1 MARGSGKKA
10 AALAEQQKPE
20 SKEELTKYIILL
32 SERAKPPVL
41 QKNIEKFAPQIAT
54 FILFFKYQVVPI
66 LIQISDVIQE
76 AYEKAKPYY
85 YQYQLEDLLPALAGL
100 VMCFFGGEFPLLIV
114 ATESFLVTSWKP
126 VKDAVKDLL
135 SEYHHAAVEQA
146 KEEEHK
152 KDEAKDDDGDGVPDV
167 QQISDSEYYQ
177 RKFLL
182 AVKVLDPEKCTKAL
196 TVCTQAFIVVLG
208 AVKLTFVRAL
218 SLGAAIGEMGKRT
231 ITKHVTPKLTE
242 ICPEDY
248 KKWVPT
254 CVDYTCTIGAVL
266 LAFLMQRVISAF
278 HSAMRGG
285 ILCINNLLQYLNKR
299 GIYAFEK
306 GDSNLDEVAGWT
318 LAAIGFL
325 FQFSHGFS
333 LGFPLNLL
341 LFPVTFAEFVLQCI
355 VAIF

>member
-10 AALAEQQKPE
+10 AALAEMQKPE

-76 AYEKAKPYY
+76 GYEKLKPFY
-85 YQYQLEDLLPALAGL
+85 YQYHLEDLLPAFAGL

-135 SEYHHAAVEQA
+135 SEYHHAA
-146 KEEEHK
+146 EENK
-152 KDEAKDDDGDGVPDV
+152 KDEAKDEDGDGIPDV
-167 QQISDSEYYQ
+167 QQISDTEYYQ
-177 RKFLL
+177 RKFIL

-218 SLGAAIGEMGKRT
+218 SLGAAIGDMGKKS

-242 ICPEDY
+242 ICPEEY
-248 KKWVPT
+248 RKWVPT
-254 CVDYTCTIGAVL
+254 VLDYTCTIGAVL

-285 ILCINNLLQYLNKR
+285 ILFVQNLIQYLNKR
-299 GIYAFEK
+299 GITNFNHEE
-306 GDSNLDEVAGWT
+306 SNLDEIAGWT
-318 LAAIGFL
+318 LATVGFL

-341 LFPVTFAEFVLQCI
+341 LFPVTFAEFILQCI